1 MKATSQPILYL
12 ILFNISFLFLF
23 PGCKKKEA
31 GNSDIK
37 KTETLTKFPKR
48 GFKDFNANSVFT
60 PAEMTSKAI
69 QKAIDDAS
77 GNGGGTVVLKAG
89 VIEINED
96 INLRSNVKI
105 KGELNPDQSLST
117 TIKAGKKLYQALI
130 VARGDGVQN
139 TAVEDLI
146 IDGNNFDQHGVS
158 FIYGTDNFLVRH
170 CKIINIGYE
179 KIDTHHEIKRAKNP
193 TAINMWSEESDF
205 TDNFTIE
212 ENTIISAAKHGI
224 NVNNGRNFILR
235 NNYIEK
241 TFMGW
246 DASTGSDNAEIYGN
260 EVVDCLFGAKTHEG
274 KNLLIHNNHHHNL
287 DDQRYFWE
295 GWADN
300 SGTAFV
306 LQGPGVTATVT
317 DNVFSGTAESKG
329 IVFWDQD
336 STGIILKNNDLTPSL
351 PKK

>member
-12 ILFNISFLFLF
+12 ILFNVSFLFLF
-23 PGCKKKEA
+23 SGCKKKEA
-31 GNSDIK
+31 DHCDIK
-37 KTETLTKFPKR
+37 ISEKLTKLPKR
-48 GFKDFNANSVFT
+48 GFRDFKADSLFT

-69 QKAIDDAS
+69 QEAIDNAS
-77 GNGGGTVVLKAG
+77 GNGGGTVLLRAG
-89 VIEINED
+89 MIKINED

-105 KGELNPDQSLST
+105 RGKLNPDQSLST
-117 TIKAGKKLYQALI
+117 TIKAGKKLHQALI

-139 TAVEDLI
+139 TTVEDLI
-146 IDGNNFDQHGVS
+146 IDGNNFDQHGIS
-158 FIYGTDNFLVRH
+158 FIYGTDNFLVHH

-193 TAINMWSEESDF
+193 TAINMWSEGSDF

-212 ENTIISAAKHGI
+212 KNTINSAAKHGI
-224 NVNNGRNFILR
+224 NINNGRNFILR

-246 DASTGSDNAEIYGN
+246 DASTGSYNGEIYGN

-274 KNLLIHNNHHHNL
+274 SNLLIYNNHHHQL

-306 LQGPGVTATVT
+306 LQGPGITATVR
-317 DNVFSGTAESKG
+317 NNIFSGTSESKG

-336 STGIILKNNDLTPSL
+336 STGIILKDNNITPGV